1 VSWDRINGSSIRI
14 GISSRLLC
22 NDRMSKYGT
31 CTPRWIDTWAK
42 RLVTVGD
49 AAGADAIEY
58 ILLCLLLSRTSMAS
72 VAGSGRWTILLTH
85 FLHRTNHQIRYALAV
100 TAQHPEGN
108 SGHCDDPMGYGIVKV
123 FDAYE
128 PES

>member
-1 VSWDRINGSSIRI
+1 
-14 GISSRLLC
+14 
-22 NDRMSKYGT
+22 M
-31 CTPRWIDTWAK
+31 
-42 RLVTVGD
+42 VGD
-49 AAGADAIEY
+49 AAGADDIEY

-72 VAGSGRWTILLTH
+72 PHVVGSGRWTILWTH
-85 FLHRTNHQIRYALAV
+85 FPHCTNHQIRYALAV